1 MRPTPDHTDQ
11 QEVLADRLL
20 QGQLQARRL
29 NEQIGRQHHTSA
41 FGEFVCECGLE
52 TCVQAI
58 SLTAAE
64 FEEIRKRAHCFAV
77 AFGHVSL
84 TEEIVVEEND
94 RYQVVQRARQRLGA
108 HGANHHRRDDRRVGA
123 LADAPARIS
132 PRALAG
138 S

>member
-20 QGQLQARRL
+20 HRQLQVRRL
-29 NEQIGRQHHTSA
+29 NDQIGRQHYSSA
-41 FGEFVCECGLE
+41 FGEYMCECGLE

-58 SLTAAE
+58 NLTAAE
-64 FEEIRKRAHCFAV
+64 FEQIWTRAHCFAV

-84 TEEIVVEEND
+84 TQEIVVEEND
-94 RYQVVQRARQRLGA
+94 RYQVVQRPRPRLDA
-108 HGANHHRRDDRRVGA
+108 HAANHHRSDDRRVA
-123 LADAPARIS
+123 AQADEPARIS
-132 PRALAG
+132 PPALAA